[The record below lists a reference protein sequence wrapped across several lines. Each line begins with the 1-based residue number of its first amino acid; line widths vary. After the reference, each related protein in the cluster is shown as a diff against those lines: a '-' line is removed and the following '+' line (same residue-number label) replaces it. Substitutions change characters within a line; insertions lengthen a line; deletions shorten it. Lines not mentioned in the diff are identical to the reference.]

1 MWPYNSGA
9 ASWCLTLI
17 PLCTPPFLSL
27 GPSHRLIHTSFVLF
41 CMHAKSF
48 QLCLTLCDPMDCS
61 PPGSS
66 VQGIPQARIL
76 EWGVLLF
83 SKGSS
88 RPRERT
94 HLRHWQAGSS
104 PQVPPGKPWCFLG
117 TQHPLWKALLSSHY
131 PSVPPVSSSSL
142 LIFKVP
148 AKIFC
153 LQLSFIQLFETR
165 ELHLLLYSSRYLL
178 RVFIY
183 RAHSPELWAP
193 QGQGK
198 YVLHL
203 CGSTS

>member
-1 MWPYNSGA
+1 MQRYLA
-9 ASWCLTLI
+9 QLI
-17 PLCTPPFLSL
+17 MCAGKLSCF
-27 GPSHRLIHTSFVLF
+27 SHV
-41 CMHAKSF
+41 
-48 QLCLTLCDPMDCS
+48 QLCETLWTIAHQAPLYKGFSRQEFWSGVSCFSQRVRPDP
-61 PPGSS
+61 GKEHISS
-66 VQGIPQARIL
+66 
-76 EWGVLLF
+76 
-83 SKGSS
+83 
-88 RPRERT
+88 
-94 HLRHWQAGSS
+94 HLRHWQAGSL

-131 PSVPPVSSSSL
+131 PSVSLVSSFSL

-153 LQLSFIQLFETR
+153 LQLSFIQLFQTR

-183 RAHSPELWAP
+183 RPHSPELWAP